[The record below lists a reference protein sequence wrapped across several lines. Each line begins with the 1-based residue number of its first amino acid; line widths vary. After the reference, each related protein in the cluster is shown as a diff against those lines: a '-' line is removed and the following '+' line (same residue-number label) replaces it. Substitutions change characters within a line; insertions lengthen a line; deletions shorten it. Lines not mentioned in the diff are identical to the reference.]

1 MIKLELEIDEVNYIL
16 LSLGDRPF
24 KESAPLVNKIHMQA
38 SPQVPAKPLGIAGD
52 TEQVHTH
59 QETRTIMGNTETVI
73 VEDAK

>member
-38 SPQVPAKPLGIAGD
+38 SPQVPARPLEIAGD
-52 TEQVHTH
+52 TEQA
-59 QETRTIMGNTETVI
+59 TVN
-73 VEDAK
+73 ENS